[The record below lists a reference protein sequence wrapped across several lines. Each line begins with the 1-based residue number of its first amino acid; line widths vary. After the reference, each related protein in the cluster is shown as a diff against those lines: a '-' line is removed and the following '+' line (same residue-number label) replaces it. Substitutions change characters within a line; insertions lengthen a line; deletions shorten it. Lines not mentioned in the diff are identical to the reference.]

1 MKSHVIFFLLLAGI
15 AFSQEMPKPD
25 SLNASYGPFERN
37 IYDFWQASNDAPT
50 PLVVYIHGGGFSQ
63 GSKEK
68 VSATM
73 VNGLLKKG
81 ISIMAINYRL
91 TPTTTFPGHY
101 LDCARA
107 IQFARLHA
115 KELHINPEKIAATGG
130 SAGGCASLWL
140 AFHPDLADSLNADP
154 VLRMSTKLCCVA
166 TFSGQTTLEPEV
178 IRQIAGELAL
188 QHSMFSG
195 KFLGM
200 TAEQSHSSAGAALY
214 KQASPVNWLTSA
226 APPVWMFYSVPKT
239 TPTTINEAIH
249 HYNFGVYL
257 KEKMDKLGV
266 PCTLLDKENGGSS
279 TKSCIE
285 FFMKHFGMK

>member
-1 MKSHVIFFLLLAGI
+1 MKLLCIHLLLFIGF
-15 AFSQEMPKPD
+15 AFAQEVPKPD
-25 SLNASYGPFERN
+25 SLNASYGPYERN
-37 IYDFWQASNDAPT
+37 IYDFWKAPSPTPT
-50 PLVVYIHGGGFSQ
+50 PLVVYIHGGGFSS

-73 VNGLLKKG
+73 VNGLLKNG
-81 ISIMAINYRL
+81 ISIIAINYRL

-107 IQFARLHA
+107 IQFARFHA
-115 KELHINPEKIAATGG
+115 KELNIDPSKIAATGG

-140 AFHPDLADSLNADP
+140 AFHPDLADSLQVDP

-178 IRQIAGELAL
+178 IRQIVGELAL
-188 QHSMFSG
+188 QHSMFNG
-195 KFLGM
+195 KFLGLP
-200 TAEQSHSSAGAALY
+200 AEEAKSPAASALY
-214 KQASPVNWLTSA
+214 RQASPVNWLTSS
-226 APPVWMFYSVPKT
+226 APPVWMYYSVDRK

-249 HYNFGVYL
+249 NYNFGAYL

-266 PCTLLDKENGGSS
+266 PCILLDKENGGNN

-285 FFMKHFGMK
+285 FFKNHFGMN